1 MKGSW
6 PACEVLGFL
15 EQGLLHN
22 MQYCMQI
29 TQEVHMEIH
38 MEKIHT
44 IVHKNTLNIRR
55 ARM

>member
-6 PACEVLGFL
+6 PACEILGFL

-29 TQEVHMEIH
+29 TQELHMEIH
-38 MEKIHT
+38 M
-44 IVHKNTLNIRR
+44 
-55 ARM
+55 